1 MHTLVV
7 SALIHDYGLFPTC
20 MIAHTHSNLL
30 NWNFFFLMN
39 LQINLKCLF
48 VFGPPSLL
56 FELIEVHYISKAS
69 EIGLRNGADWVEIE
83 PQKMSE
89 QL

>member
-1 MHTLVV
+1 
-7 SALIHDYGLFPTC
+7 
-20 MIAHTHSNLL
+20 
-30 NWNFFFLMN
+30 MN